1 MAISSVGNSLAAIRV
16 DARTEARFSSADT
29 STTAKLTR
37 QYSAPLQEKAQ
48 TANNV
53 ELSSAQYDNKEEIP
67 QAGNDSVR
75 VSSSIGRAASAG
87 QLSREEAVAIYQKIA
102 DLL

>member
-16 DARTEARFSSADT
+16 DARAEARFAAVDN

-37 QYSAPLQEKAQ
+37 EYSAPLQDKSQ
-48 TANNV
+48 TANNA
-53 ELSSAQYDNKEEIP
+53 ELLSAPNDNKKELP